1 MNSTVPWLISVDMET
16 NSYLDR
22 LLRHMAW
29 ANGEF
34 IAQLARFPTQTWKLS
49 LPNETGEEGT
59 IDEIARHFIRSS
71 AFYVR
76 RLDGKEPVNPYDV
89 PTSTEEM
96 VQLAQ
101 FCKESDARLMQES
114 HLPDGKTTFVH
125 QGKVIERA
133 RSTILGQSIHH
144 ATEHRAQIASIL
156 TAHKAGRI
164 DLDELDVWSYSDAEG
179 LGD

>member
-1 MNSTVPWLISVDMET
+1 MES

-34 IAQLARFPTQTWKLS
+34 IAQLARFPTETWKLA

-59 IDEIARHFIRSS
+59 VGEIARHFIRSS

-76 RLDGKEPVNPYDV
+76 RLDGKEPTNKYEV
-89 PTSTEEM
+89 PTRAEDMLE
-96 VQLAQ
+96 LAQ
-101 FCKESDARLMQES
+101 FCRESDARLREES
-114 HLPDGKTTFVH
+114 YLPDGKTTFTRD
-125 QGKVIERA
+125 GRLIERA

-164 DLDELDVWSYSDAEG
+164 DLDDLDVWSYSDAEG